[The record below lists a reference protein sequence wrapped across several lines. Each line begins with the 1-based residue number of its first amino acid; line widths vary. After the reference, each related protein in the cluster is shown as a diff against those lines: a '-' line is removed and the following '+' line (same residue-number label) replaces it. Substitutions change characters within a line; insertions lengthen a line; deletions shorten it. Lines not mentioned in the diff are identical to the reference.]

1 MERTNHNDSAKP
13 GASAGHH
20 ATGLT
25 PQEVSRRLRR
35 PLPKWLSPYLPT
47 IVGSRLF
54 SGITQE
60 EAASMLGCLRPRR
73 LRAARGEYVVHAGDE
88 LRSVPLVLEG
98 GVSILR
104 EDWWGNRNIQNQATA
119 GETFGVSYALTPGSH
134 IGVSV
139 VAEEDTTI
147 AELAVG
153 PMLRTC
159 SSACPYHMRLL
170 ENLVGTIAHRNLQ
183 INAKLSFLSQRSTRD
198 KLLAYLSA
206 VSQEEG
212 SASFDIPYN
221 RQQLAD
227 YLSVNRSAMSS
238 ELSHMADEGLIAYKR
253 NHFTLLR
260 PVEL

>member
-1 MERTNHNDSAKP
+1 MDSIDSST
-13 GASAGHH
+13 ASAPGS
-20 ATGLT
+20 AAGTPGIT
-25 PQEVSRRLRR
+25 PQEVTRRLRH
-35 PLPKWLSPYLPT
+35 PLPTWLEPYLPT
-47 IVGSRLF
+47 ISGARLF
-54 SGITQE
+54 AGISQD
-60 EAASMLGCLRPRR
+60 EASSMLGCLSPRR
-73 LRAARGEYVVHAGDE
+73 VRAQRGEYVVRAGDE
-88 LRSVPLVLEG
+88 LRAVPLVLDG
-98 GVSILR
+98 SVSIVR
-104 EDWWGNRNIQNQATA
+104 EDWWGNRNIQNRAAA
-119 GETFGVSYALTPGSH
+119 GETFGVSYALTPGSR
-134 IGVSV
+134 IGVSA
-139 VAEEDTTI
+139 VADEDATI

-206 VSQEEG
+206 VSREEG

-238 ELSHMADEGLIAYKR
+238 ELSRMADEGLIAYRR

>member
-1 MERTNHNDSAKP
+1 M
-13 GASAGHH
+13 ASQQHV
-20 ATGLT
+20 TLT
-25 PQEVSRRLRR
+25 EQEARRRLRR
-35 PLPKWLSPYLPT
+35 PMPAWLQPYLPV
-47 IVGSRLF
+47 ISGARLF
-54 SGITQE
+54 AGITEE

-73 LRAARGEYVVHAGDE
+73 RHAGRGEYVIRAGDE
-88 LRSVPLVLEG
+88 LRAVPLVLEG
-98 GVSILR
+98 SVSIVR
-104 EDWWGNRNIQNQATA
+104 EDWWGNRNIQSRAAA
-119 GETFGVSYALTPGSH
+119 GEAFGVSYALTPHAS

-139 VAEEDTTI
+139 VADEDTTM

-183 INAKLSFLSQRSTRD
+183 INAKLSFLTQRTTRD

-206 VSQEEG
+206 VSREAG

-238 ELSHMADEGLIAYKR
+238 ELSRMADEGLISYRR
-253 NHFTLLR
+253 NHFELLR
-260 PVEL
+260 PVDL